1 MSAPIVEISNL
12 RKSFPESF
20 DLLAWLRYRTGV
32 PQRRV
37 LSEVSFDVARGE
49 VLGLL
54 GANGAGK
61 TTLLKL
67 IAAIMM
73 PTAGSIR
80 IDGVDTQRQPMQAR
94 RAIGFAPTDHRSF
107 YYRLTAM
114 ENLQYFGTMCGVPR
128 ALLRE
133 RIAAAVRAVDLSED
147 LGRKFSKF
155 STGMRH
161 RLTIARALLHDP
173 PVLLLDEPTHA
184 LDPTHAAQIRT
195 LIRDRLT
202 ASGKTIV
209 VSTNVLDEAWQ
220 LCDRVAVL
228 REGRIVALDAPSRL
242 RHLLRVPPRYRIT
255 IDRYDEQLVERLRA
269 ALHVHRVD
277 ASLDGAQQIT
287 IELAPDADL
296 NAMLTAASSNGVR
309 IRRVEPLDPRPAE
322 VFSSIVGVDQ

>member
-1 MSAPIVEISNL
+1 MSAPIVEIENL
-12 RKSFPESF
+12 HKSFPESF
-20 DLLAWLRYRTGV
+20 DLLAWLRYRSGV

-37 LSEVSFDVARGE
+37 LSDVSLTVRRGE

-73 PTAGSIR
+73 PSAGSIR
-80 IDGVDTQRQPMQAR
+80 IGGIDTLRHPMQAR

-114 ENLQYFGTMCGVPR
+114 ENLHYFGTMCGVPR
-128 ALLRE
+128 AQLPG
-133 RIAAAVRAVDLSED
+133 RIAATVRAVDLSED

-173 PVLLLDEPTHA
+173 PLLLLDEPTHA
-184 LDPTHAAQIRT
+184 LDPSHAAQIRT
-195 LIRDRLT
+195 LIRDRL
-202 ASGKTIV
+202 AGSGKTIV

-220 LCDRVAVL
+220 VCDRVAVL

-242 RHLLRVPPRYRIT
+242 RHLLQVPPRYRIT
-255 IDRYDEQLVERLRA
+255 IDRFDEQLIERLRG
-269 ALHVHRVD
+269 ALHVHSVD
-277 ASLDGAQQIT
+277 AADDGSQHI
-287 IELAPDADL
+287 IVELAPDADL
-296 NAMLTAASSNGVR
+296 NGMLSAASSNGVR

-322 VFSSIVGVDQ
+322 VFSSIVGLDE